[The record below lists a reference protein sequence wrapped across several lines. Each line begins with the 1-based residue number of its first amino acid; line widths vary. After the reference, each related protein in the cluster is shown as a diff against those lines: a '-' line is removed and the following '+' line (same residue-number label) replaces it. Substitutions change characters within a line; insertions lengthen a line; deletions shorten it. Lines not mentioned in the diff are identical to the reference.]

1 MLIKPDNWSQNFV
14 LWLDSVENR
23 ERVYTDCLEAL
34 LDMFIVTYKLSKLPD
49 DYRVY
54 ESVARGKYDNSD
66 DNSKLVRRRVARD
79 VSNLLEQVKL
89 TCEKTDA
96 PAVGTF
102 GLMFINGSASIYIVT
117 SDSECIV
124 PTGNELEKSKT
135 NTLESHEGFL
145 GWWRY

>member
-34 LDMFIVTYKLSKLPD
+34 LDMFIVTYKLSKLPA

-54 ESVARGKYDNSD
+54 ESVVMGKYDNSD
-66 DNSKLVRRRVARD
+66 EGSKSVRRRVAQN
-79 VSNLLEQVKL
+79 VSGLLEQVKL

-102 GLMFINGSASIYIVT
+102 GLMFVNGSASIYIVT

-124 PTGNELEKSKT
+124 PTGNDLEKNTT